1 MMRIVFRILIVA
13 IVYFSSGITISFAQQ
28 IKLGWNLSENPA
40 VKYYGIYRATHKDSA
55 LTLLSQV
62 THPENHY
69 IDTDVVTGNYYA
81 YAATAIDES
90 GNESTFS
97 NRIDTTI
104 AATTPVELSL
114 FTAHLNINQVN
125 LVWRTASESNNFGF
139 EIERRV
145 NSETKFKKIGFI
157 NGNGTTSEPQ
167 EYKFVDENVEKGTYY
182 YRLKQIDYDAK
193 FEYSSEIKIVVNI
206 PDEYQLFQNY
216 PNPFNPKTTIAY
228 NLAEA
233 SHVKITIYDI
243 TGREI
248 QKIVDKMQEAGHYE
262 FEWDAKNYQKQSIAG
277 GVYYYK
283 LETPNFTQFRKMLLL
298 K

>member
-1 MMRIVFRILIVA
+1 MKNFLRLLMVIMAYQFSLSITTVF
-13 IVYFSSGITISFAQQ
+13 GQQ
-28 IKLGWNLSENPA
+28 VKLGWNLSENPS
-40 VKYYGIYRATHKDSA
+40 VRYYGIYRATHKDSA
-55 LTLLSQV
+55 LTLLTQV
-62 THPENHY
+62 THPENQY
-69 IDTDVVTGNYYA
+69 IDRNVVTGKYYG

-90 GNESTFS
+90 GNESNFS

-104 AATTPVELSL
+104 ATTTPVELSL
-114 FTAHLNINQVN
+114 FIGQVNANQVN
-125 LVWRTASESNNFGF
+125 LVWKTESESNNFGF
-139 EIERRV
+139 EIEKRT
-145 NSETKFKKIGFI
+145 NFETKSKKIGFI
-157 NGNGTTSEPQ
+157 NGKGTTTMPQ

-182 YRLKQIDYDAK
+182 YRLKQIDFDAK
-193 FEYSSEIKIVVNI
+193 FEYSPEIKIVVNI

-233 SHVKITIYDI
+233 GHVKITIYDI

-248 QKIVDKMQEAGHYE
+248 QKVVDKMQEAGHYE
-262 FEWDAKNYQKQSIAG
+262 FDWDAKNYQNQSIAG